1 MGKKLLLIGGGGHC
15 RSVLDSVKAA
25 GEYDTFGVID
35 VAPDADGGAPVIG
48 TDAEIPRLM
57 AEGWTDAVITVG
69 SVGDSFVR
77 RRLYAMARAAGLRLP
92 VIIDPTAVI
101 ADGAEI
107 GEGTFIGKR
116 AVVNTGSRIGAC
128 AIINSGAI
136 VEHDC
141 EIGDAAHISTGAVLC
156 GQVSVGNGAHI
167 GAGATVRQGI
177 RIGERTVVGI
187 GSVVVKDLPAD
198 VKAYGNPCR
207 VVEE

>member
-15 RSVLDSVKAA
+15 RSVMDSVKAA

-35 VAPDADGGAPVIG
+35 NRPDADGGAPVIG
-48 TDAEIPRLM
+48 TDADIPRLM

-69 SVGDSFVR
+69 SVGDTSVR
-77 RRLYAMARAAGLRLP
+77 RRLCAAAKKAGLHLP

-101 ADGAEI
+101 ADDAEI

-116 AVVNTGSRIGAC
+116 AIVNTGSRIGAC

-141 EIGDAAHISTGAVLC
+141 MIGDAAHISTGAVLC
-156 GQVSVGNGAHI
+156 GQVRIGDGAHI
-167 GAGATVRQGI
+167 GAGTTVRQCV

-207 VVEE
+207 VAER